1 MQAGGT
7 PVSGAVGATI
17 TNVWLSV
24 SLEDSFQRA
33 RLLGRF
39 MIKNNR
45 GRRSAP
51 LAALLLWSASALA
64 AGDFTIEDIRIEGL
78 QRISAGTVF
87 NYLPVK
93 VGQTVDDK
101 LTAEAIR
108 ALFKTGFFKDVR
120 LERDG
125 DVLVVLVHER
135 PAVAAIDISGNKD
148 IDTEQLLDAL
158 KQIGLAEGRVFN
170 QSLLDV
176 TEKEMRRQYFN
187 RGKYAVK
194 ITPTVTPLERNR
206 VGVAID
212 VEEGEAAR
220 IRAINLVGNQV
231 FESED
236 LLEEFQLTTGNW
248 FSWITDDNQYSKEKL
263 TGDLEALRSFYLD
276 RGYINF
282 DITSTQVT
290 ITPDKRDIYITV
302 NLREGEPFLVKEVKL
317 AGELVVPEEELF
329 ELVKLHAGDTFSRSA
344 STKTSAAISERL
356 GNEGYAFANVNAIP
370 EVDEKEK
377 QVTLTFFVDPGKR
390 VYVRRINMVN
400 NTKTRDEVL
409 RREMR
414 QMEGGW
420 IDTAKVDR
428 SRDRLDM
435 LGYFEGVNVETKP
448 VPGTTDQ
455 VDVEFSVRE
464 KPSGNLMAGIGYSS
478 GSGAVFS
485 TSVSQE
491 NFMGSGKRVGFAFN
505 NSDVNT
511 VYSVSYLN
519 PYYSVDGVSRGFS
532 LYSRE
537 TDAGEANISRYVLD
551 SLGGNVT
558 WGVPINEYDKVRFTL
573 GVERK
578 EMATGAT
585 PATELTNWL
594 AANGNDFVGVNANLS
609 WSHDTRN
616 STIFPDRGV
625 YLAAS
630 GGVTFGDLTY
640 YDVNLRAQRYFP
652 LNDDWT
658 VMGNVQ
664 LQFGDGL
671 GDTEELPYYEYFLA
685 GGVKSVRGFKDNTL
699 GPLDSNHDTMG
710 GDFKLVANAELLLP
724 PLWWKDSSNFRLAA
738 FLDAGNVYGVGEEVD
753 LGELRYSTGLTATWL
768 SPFGPLTFVVAAPL
782 NDKAGDETQNFQ
794 FTMGRQF

>member
-1 MQAGGT
+1 
-7 PVSGAVGATI
+7 
-17 TNVWLSV
+17 
-24 SLEDSFQRA
+24 
-33 RLLGRF
+33 
-39 MIKNNR
+39 MINNNR
-45 GRRSAP
+45 GRWLAP
-51 LAALLLWSASALA
+51 LAALMLWNAPLA
-64 AGDFTIEDIRIEGL
+64 AADEFLIQDIRIEGL

-93 VGQTVDDK
+93 VGETLDGGAG
-101 LTAEAIR
+101 AEAIR

-120 LERDG
+120 LEREG
-125 DVLVVLVHER
+125 EVLVVLVHER
-135 PAVAAIDISGNKD
+135 PAVSSIEISGNKD
-148 IDTEQLLDAL
+148 IDSEQLLDAL

-194 ITPTVTPLERNR
+194 ITTTVTPLERNR
-206 VGVAID
+206 VGVTIA

-220 IRAINLVGNQV
+220 IRAINVVGNQV
-231 FESED
+231 FEADD
-236 LLEEFQLTTGNW
+236 LLDEFQLTTGNW
-248 FSWITDDNQYSKEKL
+248 MSWITDDNQYSKEKL
-263 TGDLEALRSFYLD
+263 TADLESLRSYYLD

-282 DITSTQVT
+282 NITSTQVT
-290 ITPDKRDIYITV
+290 ITPDKRDIYITINV
-302 NLREGEPFLVKEVKL
+302 DEGDEFTVKEVKL
-317 AGELVVPEEELF
+317 AGDLVVSEEELF
-329 ELVKLHAGDTFSRSA
+329 ELVRLHAGDTFSRRD

-370 EVDEKEK
+370 EVDEKER
-377 QVTLTFFVDPGKR
+377 QVSLTFFVDPGKR

-414 QMEGGW
+414 QMEGAW
-420 IDTAKVDR
+420 VDTSKVDR

-448 VPGTTDQ
+448 VPGATDQ
-455 VDVEFSVRE
+455 VDVEFAVRE
-464 KPSGNLMAGIGYSS
+464 KPSGNLMAGVGYSA
-478 GSGAVFS
+478 GSGVVFS
-485 TSVSQE
+485 TSVTQD

-519 PYYSVDGVSRGFS
+519 PYYTVDGVSRGFS
-532 LYSRE
+532 LFSRE

-551 SLGGNVT
+551 SLGGSVT

-573 GVERK
+573 GAEGK
-578 EMATGAT
+578 DLQTGTT
-585 PATELTNWL
+585 PANELQRWI
-594 AANGNDFVGVNANLS
+594 AANGNDFIGVNANVA

-640 YDVNLRAQRYFP
+640 YEANLRAQRYFP

-671 GDTEELPYYEYFLA
+671 GDTEALPYYEYFLG

-699 GPLDSNHDTMG
+699 GPVDSNGDAMG
-710 GDFKLVANAELLLP
+710 GDLKVVANAELLLP
-724 PLWWKDSSNFRLAA
+724 SLFWKESPNFRVSA
-738 FLDAGNVYGVGEEVD
+738 FLDAGNVYGVSEEFD
-753 LGELRYSTGLTATWL
+753 LGDLRYSTGLSATWL

-782 NDKAGDETQNFQ
+782 NDKSHDDTQNFQ